1 MKDLKALDVIE
12 KLAARQ
18 DDLVDDARKEVSFA
32 SDEDFIR
39 TLSDWAARRSRE
51 NPEDVYA
58 AVEPKLSKSARAR
71 DMIKAAFEDPAAL
84 AREEERWK

>member
-39 TLSDWAARRSRE
+39 TLSDWAARRSGE

-58 AVEPKLSKSARAR
+58 VVEPKLSQSVRAR
-71 DMIKAAFEDPAAL
+71 DMIKAAFEAPTAL
-84 AREEERWK
+84 VREEERWK